1 VAIARGLAQSSA
13 RVVLAG
19 PDTAAGTAAVQ
30 QLRAEQRMAS
40 YELLEPRQAVQHAAL
55 ATRTIEAHGRLDVW
69 VNVASAGASGPAEFL
84 TSEAWE
90 QGLAGSLSAAFFGAQ
105 AAAHHMLAQ
114 GRGVILNVSNTGAYA
129 ASAGLAAASAAHA
142 GLIMLTQALGVEWA
156 ARGVRVVGLATGMT
170 PDSDTVAALRRVPL
184 RRPADPSEVAA
195 AAVFL
200 ASDGASYIV
209 GETLPVDGG
218 WRAYQLF

>member
-1 VAIARGLAQSSA
+1 
-13 RVVLAG
+13 
-19 PDTAAGTAAVQ
+19 
-30 QLRAEQRMAS
+30 
-40 YELLEPRQAVQHAAL
+40 
-55 ATRTIEAHGRLDVW
+55 
-69 VNVASAGASGPAEFL
+69 
-84 TSEAWE
+84 
-90 QGLAGSLSAAFFGAQ
+90 
-105 AAAHHMLAQ
+105 
-114 GRGVILNVSNTGAYA
+114 
-129 ASAGLAAASAAHA
+129 
-142 GLIMLTQALGVEWA
+142 MLTQALGVEWA